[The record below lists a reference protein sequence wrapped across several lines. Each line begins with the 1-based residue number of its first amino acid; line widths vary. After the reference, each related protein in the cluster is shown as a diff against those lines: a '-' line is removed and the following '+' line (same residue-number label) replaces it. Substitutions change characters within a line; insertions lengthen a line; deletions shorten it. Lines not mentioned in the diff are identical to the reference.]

1 MLVVAKVVAVIVM
14 GLVIL
19 GGLEL
24 GRLLLVVRGA
34 KEAKEAKADNLK
46 FQ

>member
-34 KEAKEAKADNLK
+34 KEAKADNLK